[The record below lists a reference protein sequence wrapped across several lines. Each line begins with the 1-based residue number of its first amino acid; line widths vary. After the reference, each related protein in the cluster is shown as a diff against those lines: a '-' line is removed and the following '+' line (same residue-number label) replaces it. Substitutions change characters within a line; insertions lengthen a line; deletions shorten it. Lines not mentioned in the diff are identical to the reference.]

1 MKTNEVKACVTRQLR
16 RLQVLPEPQRRAEL
30 AELRRGV
37 GRQPGDLPALWGAL
51 LADMPEQ
58 LQGSNGPSKAEWAV
72 YTALT
77 LFALHQQGEA
87 GVSMN
92 QPGRTLG
99 GAVRQLAVSSVA
111 PGQDW
116 TESSVLRR
124 FNALATADSMPEV
137 SHYLRGM
144 VQLFRGNEPKLK
156 LDYPRLAVELYR
168 FQLPDQAANVRLQWG
183 RDLYQMNA
191 DTPETEEK
199 EN

>member
-1 MKTNEVKACVTRQLR
+1 M
-16 RLQVLPEPQRRAEL
+16 
-30 AELRRGV
+30 

-92 QPGRTLG
+92 QSGRTLG
-99 GAVRQLAVSSVA
+99 GAVRQLAQKTAV
-111 PGQDW
+111 GQDW

>member
-37 GRQPGDLPALWGAL
+37 GRQPGDLPAVWGAL

-99 GAVRQLAVSSVA
+99 GAVRQLAEKTA
-111 PGQDW
+111 AGQDW

>member
-1 MKTNEVKACVTRQLR
+1 MKTNEVKACVIRQLR

-99 GAVRQLAVSSVA
+99 GAVRQLAEKTA
-111 PGQDW
+111 AGQDW